1 MTVNK
6 SDYQFI
12 IHDERKYSNLNQCM
26 ITLKSLNPLTTSPN
40 FTSKESPILHITL
53 SSKILRF
60 QMSSEESSKLK
71 KSKTCAKIFLP
82 FDVG

>member
-1 MTVNK
+1 
-6 SDYQFI
+6 
-12 IHDERKYSNLNQCM
+12 M

-60 QMSSEESSKLK
+60 QVSSEESSKLK
-71 KSKTCAKIFLP
+71 KVRLVQRFSYLLTWVDCTEGPYLQLAKCFV
-82 FDVG
+82 D